1 MEQKLLMQKLSALHS
16 KASLEATFIVAGAT
30 PIEKYLTNYAECCQ
44 QIEQL
49 HNELMAINDNH
60 IIQLSNR
67 LS

>member
-1 MEQKLLMQKLSALHS
+1 MEQKLIMQQLAALHS
-16 KASLEATFIVAGAT
+16 KASIEATFIVAGAT
-30 PIEKYLTNYAECCQ
+30 PIEKYLNNYAECCQ

-60 IIQLSNR
+60 IIHLSNN